1 MLLETSFVAD
11 EQRAGECRVL
21 AQRAAAGSQL
31 GSSPRLREFLLYIVD
46 CALRDR
52 PEEATEQQ
60 IGVHVFGRRPG
71 YNSGDDSIVRSQ
83 ARLLR
88 MKLRA
93 YFENEGA
100 HETIVIEIPK
110 GHYLPV
116 FHDRDSTALSSLQ
129 HAEED
134 LLAHAPDALD
144 PEPAD
149 TPLSSSAEVLPPLHS
164 HSNGNG
170 QSQPSQKIAVP
181 LGDLPES
188 AHTPGRRGL
197 GHPLV
202 ITLLVLAGLTLGLV
216 AGLLIPRHRAT
227 SWDSSD
233 PFWSPFLSSPTPP
246 LVIYSNPVFR
256 GTPDS
261 GLFLADP
268 DQAQISEIAG
278 QAYSH
283 ADETYTGI
291 GEAEAIYTLTR
302 FFDQHLAAFTLKRS
316 RLVTWD
322 EARSR
327 SLIFV
332 GASSQN
338 TALRDLPDLTEF
350 TVSLDTAGH
359 GYLVNQHPTPG
370 EAARFPA
377 VGSTSAEFAIIALLP
392 GLELGKRVLIFSGLT
407 TLGTQAAVEFAC
419 RPENW
424 AALLR
429 QAGVSSRLARPFEA
443 VLEIR
448 VSKGVAIGSRLVALH
463 AR

>member
-1 MLLETSFVAD
+1 MLLKTSLVAD
-11 EQRAGECRVL
+11 EQQSDEYRSL
-21 AQRAAAGSQL
+21 AHRAAAGSQL
-31 GSSPRLREFLLYIVD
+31 GSSPKLREFLLYIVN

-93 YFENEGA
+93 YFEGEGA
-100 HETIVIEIPK
+100 HETTIIEIPK

-116 FHDRDSTALSSLQ
+116 FQDRDSSIPSSIQ
-129 HAEED
+129 RSGED
-134 LLAHAPDALD
+134 LLAHAAEGPDMEAGDAHL
-144 PEPAD
+144 AQG
-149 TPLSSSAEVLPPLHS
+149 AEVLPPLHS

-170 QSQPSQKIAVP
+170 
-181 LGDLPES
+181 LPQELAAATANS
-188 AHTPGRRGL
+188 SDDTRNRRRFGL

-202 ITLLVLAGLTLGLV
+202 LTLLVLTALAVGLL

-227 SWDSSD
+227 SWSSAD
-233 PFWSPFLSSPTPP
+233 PFWSPFLSTPTPP

-256 GTPDS
+256 GTPGT
-261 GLFLADP
+261 GLYLADP
-268 DQAQISEIAG
+268 DQAQPSEIAG
-278 QAYSH
+278 QASSH

-322 EARSR
+322 EAKSR

-338 TALRDLPDLTEF
+338 TALRDLPSLTEF
-350 TVSLDTAGH
+350 TVSLDPDGH
-359 GYLVNQHPTPG
+359 GYLVNQHPAPG
-370 EAARFPA
+370 EANRFPA
-377 VGSTSAEFAIIALLP
+377 IGATSEEFAIIALLP
-392 GLELGKRVLIFSGLT
+392 GLEPGKRVLIFSGLT

-424 AALLR
+424 ATLLR
-429 QAGVSSRLARPFEA
+429 QAGVSSRLAQPFEA

-448 VSKGVAIGSRLVALH
+448 VSKGVATGSHLVALH
-463 AR
+463 TR